1 MPQLFTRLVAA
12 TFIVGLAFG
21 LGQANATLRPTLIDL
36 ASQPSPVE
44 TIGYYRYPCVGSC
57 RYYRYWRPYWYKPHS
72 YRYHYR
78 PYYRHYGYR
87 YRPYPRRRRSGYW

>member
-21 LGQANATLRPTLIDL
+21 LGQANATPRPTLIDL

-44 TIGYYRYPCVGSC
+44 TIGYYRYPGFSSASEEGPNP
-57 RYYRYWRPYWYKPHS
+57 WLLALSWH
-72 YRYHYR
+72 
-78 PYYRHYGYR
+78 
-87 YRPYPRRRRSGYW
+87 